1 MDEDMSDEAVEAF
14 IAGAISG
21 RNSVRD
27 AIYEALLAHPE
38 PFIAVEDVMAL
49 IGR

>member
-1 MDEDMSDEAVEAF
+1 MEDMSDEAVEAF

-21 RNSVRD
+21 RNALRD
-27 AIYEALLAHPE
+27 TLYEALLAHPE

-49 IGR
+49 IRR